1 MWPSLVSPLRIWQL
15 TDILDDNYN
24 PKEAVQRTH
33 HYPFQSTGRAVT
45 QLIWFR
51 NDLRLADNPALTAAM
66 HQGEK
71 VEACFL
77 PTPDQW
83 QEHDWSP
90 ARTDLM
96 LRSLDRLA
104 ADLASLGIPLH
115 IRTLARF
122 ADTDDALLELCR
134 ETGAQGVHCNEEY
147 AVNERNRDHRLK
159 HWLEPSGIRLH
170 IYRDQTVVPVRALYT
185 GGGTPYTVFTPYSR
199 RWWQWI
205 DENPPKLHPSPAP
218 QAEPVERPAIPE
230 LDDWRTEK
238 AHWAAPG
245 ETAGHEQL
253 ERFLQERMAAYGD
266 NRDFPALDGTSVISP
281 YLALGVLSPRQCVIK
296 GLEAIRESRR
306 PEAGRT
312 WLNEIAWRDFY
323 IQLMVHFPRLSK
335 HRPFKTETEAL
346 VWNEPGEAFDAW
358 CEGRIGIPIVD
369 AAMRQLN
376 ETGWMHNRL
385 RMVTAM
391 FLTKNLF
398 IDWREG
404 ERYFMRSLVDGYLP
418 SNNGGWQWSAST
430 GTDAAPYFRIFNPVT
445 QSERFDPEG
454 VFIRRYVPEIGH
466 LEGKALFNPNGKVSG
481 YPGPIVYLK
490 SSRKEAIAKFQALS
504 K

>member
-1 MWPSLVSPLRIWQL
+1 
-15 TDILDDNYN
+15 
-24 PKEAVQRTH
+24 
-33 HYPFQSTGRAVT
+33 VT

-185 GGGTPYTVFTPYSR
+185 GGGTPTRCSR
-199 RWWQWI
+199 PIPAAGGSGSTRTRPNCIQV
-205 DENPPKLHPSPAP
+205 PP
-218 QAEPVERPAIPE
+218 
-230 LDDWRTEK
+230 
-238 AHWAAPG
+238 PG
-245 ETAGHEQL
+245 
-253 ERFLQERMAAYGD
+253 
-266 NRDFPALDGTSVISP
+266 
-281 YLALGVLSPRQCVIK
+281 
-296 GLEAIRESRR
+296 
-306 PEAGRT
+306 
-312 WLNEIAWRDFY
+312 
-323 IQLMVHFPRLSK
+323 
-335 HRPFKTETEAL
+335 
-346 VWNEPGEAFDAW
+346 
-358 CEGRIGIPIVD
+358 
-369 AAMRQLN
+369 
-376 ETGWMHNRL
+376 
-385 RMVTAM
+385 
-391 FLTKNLF
+391 
-398 IDWREG
+398 
-404 ERYFMRSLVDGYLP
+404 
-418 SNNGGWQWSAST
+418 
-430 GTDAAPYFRIFNPVT
+430 
-445 QSERFDPEG
+445 
-454 VFIRRYVPEIGH
+454 
-466 LEGKALFNPNGKVSG
+466 
-481 YPGPIVYLK
+481 
-490 SSRKEAIAKFQALS
+490 
-504 K
+504 